1 MSNDREDLEARI
13 AAYIDG
19 ELPPA
24 EAARLEVFLANTDP
38 KLAEQVIG
46 MIGDRHQLRALPKA
60 RAPEDLAARIVEQ
73 VERATLLNN
82 VEHFNTHHR
91 PWWQSRAALA
101 AGLLLVLG
109 GFSYFILEALHP
121 ANPAW
126 QAALETTQHPVAAVP
141 PSPVLAAAP
150 AQKPSDASMPSDVA
164 ADNQPMMAAAGSA
177 ETLPASP
184 VAGNVSEQPVLL
196 TLVAQNADDVGHLHA
211 ALETLLA
218 DEVPANRRQAFSQQA
233 AFAKASSE
241 VRAQATQPA
250 VARKDDH
257 QQQSQSN
264 NIADNVSAAPVPMQN
279 NVAQAA
285 TADQPLVYHLTLRP
299 AQLER
304 LTQQFQ
310 VQTLTRDNQPFVISS
325 TGQLA
330 DRDNQIGGAQSAAAA
345 TAPGASST
353 DGAPIEC
360 VITIVPPSST
370 TRP

>member
-1 MSNDREDLEARI
+1 MSNDREDIEARI

-46 MIGDRHQLRALPKA
+46 MIGDRHQIRALPKA

-73 VERATLLNN
+73 VERSTLLNN

-91 PWWQSRAALA
+91 TWWQSRAALA

-109 GFSYFILEALHP
+109 GFGYFILEALHP

-126 QAALETTQHPVAAVP
+126 QAALETTQHPVASVAAAP
-141 PSPVLAAAP
+141 PSPVLAATPAP
-150 AQKPSDASMPSDVA
+150 KPFDASMPSDVA
-164 ADNQPMMAAAGSA
+164 ADNQPKMAAAASA
-177 ETLPASP
+177 ETLPVSP

-196 TLVAQNADDVGHLHA
+196 ALVAQNTDDVGRLHA
-211 ALETLLA
+211 TLETLLA
-218 DEVPANRRQAFSQQA
+218 ADVPTNRRRAFSQQA
-233 AFAKASSE
+233 AFAKALPE
-241 VRAQATQPA
+241 ARAQTTQPA
-250 VARKDDH
+250 VAHKDDH
-257 QQQSQSN
+257 VQQSQSN
-264 NIADNVSAAPVPMQN
+264 NIADNASAAPAPMQN
-279 NVAQAA
+279 NVAKAVA
-285 TADQPLVYHLTLRP
+285 ADQPLVYHLTLRP

-310 VQTLTRDNQPFVISS
+310 VQTLTRDNQPFAIPS

-330 DRDNQIGGAQSAAAA
+330 DRDNQIGGAQSAAAT

-353 DGAPIEC
+353 DGAPY
-360 VITIVPPSST
+360 
-370 TRP
+370 